1 MNKHYEAYLCVE
13 ATFIHKIF
21 HCFIVSACNLENAF

>member
-1 MNKHYEAYLCVE
+1 MKPICVSVE